1 MNIFPLQTRN
11 TRMASSVISQLLS
24 SSSGQ
29 RLFQSCCWPLR
40 HGFRARGVSSK
51 IDDTA
56 SVIGLNSH
64 QHGSRANQ
72 LLAIAAN
79 NTCSKAEAESSIESS
94 FNKIPTLSNSEFFLE
109 QALSRLSLSPVESRL
124 NLDMILPHAETLI
137 RQKVILDPSPF
148 ASLQQDC
155 PGVASYPL
163 APRINPLENPL
174 PNGIWA
180 PIQEGDSTKKHASN
194 IIQKRRRKM
203 NRHQYLKWKKR
214 NKFKLRIH
222 KQKSRKKKR
231 LRWEQHLSKF
241 RFKELQPNE
250 GEEYLAKKQA
260 KQAIYLRYPG
270 ITTNE
275 DTKKSEKNK
284 EASQKKPIRKIVPE
298 RILPPGAIM

>member
-1 MNIFPLQTRN
+1 
-11 TRMASSVISQLLS
+11 MASSVVSQLLA

-29 RLFQSCCWPLR
+29 SLLRSCRWPLSLR
-40 HGFRARGVSSK
+40 HGLQARCVSSK
-51 IDDTA
+51 INDTA
-56 SVIGLNSH
+56 SVIGSNTH
-64 QHGSRANQ
+64 HNISRANQ

-79 NTCSKAEAESSIESS
+79 NTSSKAESSTENL
-94 FNKIPTLSNSEFFLE
+94 FNKIPTLSNSEFSLE
-109 QALSRLSLSPVESRL
+109 QGLSRLSLSPLESRL

-137 RQKVILDPSPF
+137 REKAILDPSPF

-163 APRINPLENPL
+163 TPRINPLENPL
-174 PNGIWA
+174 PVRA
-180 PIQEGDSTKKHASN
+180 PTQERDVTKKHASN

-214 NKFKLRIH
+214 NKFKLRIL

-250 GEEYLAKKQA
+250 GEEYLAKRRA
-260 KQAIYLRYPG
+260 KEAIYLRYLG
-270 ITTNE
+270 IETDENA
-275 DTKKSEKNK
+275 KKSEQNK
-284 EASQKKPIRKIVPE
+284 EANQKKPIAKIVPE
-298 RILPPGAIM
+298 RILPPGAVM